1 MNVYK
6 LEAAIDLN
14 STEYQKGLKSAGE
27 SMAALGSKIK
37 DGAAAIGKATAA
49 GMAAGAAGVA
59 ALAKSAVTAY
69 ADFEQLE
76 GGVKKLFGTAS
87 DSLMSYAEQAY
98 ITSGISANEYME
110 QATSFSASLISSLK
124 GDVNEAAK
132 LTDLAM
138 RSMSDNA
145 NTFGTDLSSIQ
156 TAYQGFAKEQYQL
169 LDNLKLGYGGTKTE
183 MERLIADANEYAD
196 SIGEAS
202 DLTIDSYADQIKA
215 IDLIQRK
222 QKIAGTTQ
230 KEALKTI
237 SGSVTTLKAAWKDF
251 TAELGKDNGDI
262 EGGFANL
269 STSLSA
275 VGDNIIPRVQT
286 ALKSIGNVIKT
297 QLPTVIRE
305 IPNKLGEILPSL
317 VTTGT
322 ELASALGS
330 GLFEALPTVIKQ
342 LPEAV
347 EWGST
352 LIQKIANSVL
362 NADYKKL
369 GSSLST
375 AIKGGLSAV
384 TDVLSGIDWEKL
396 GTDLGDFI
404 KNIDWDGIV
413 SKAWEVIKTALGG
426 LKDVAKGLYD
436 SIGLDGVMDLIAVW
450 SAPKFLSSFAST
462 MKTDSGCQQSFNSI
476 HEMLGTD
483 VGKKSGDKAGISYI
497 DAFKSALAVGFATF
511 ELTDFIMDNV
521 KWDGKTLRERHIDNL
536 TLSDGGFSLAGLAL
550 ESIRK
555 GIFDKQP
562 ESGKAFVNGKVIDV
576 IKDSDVYREHG
587 IDDDAF
593 RKTTH
598 TTAIP
603 QYAEGGRVTH
613 PTLAIV
619 GEKEPETIVPDS
631 KRGAFGNTYNVTV
644 NIDGTGK
651 NAEEIADEAIEVL
664 SSKFAYLG
672 IKQKR
677 AVGGVGW

>member
-1 MNVYK
+1 
-6 LEAAIDLN
+6 
-14 STEYQKGLKSAGE
+14 
-27 SMAALGSKIK
+27 
-37 DGAAAIGKATAA
+37 
-49 GMAAGAAGVA
+49 
-59 ALAKSAVTAY
+59 
-69 ADFEQLE
+69 
-76 GGVKKLFGTAS
+76 
-87 DSLMSYAEQAY
+87 
-98 ITSGISANEYME
+98 
-110 QATSFSASLISSLK
+110 
-124 GDVNEAAK
+124 
-132 LTDLAM
+132 
-138 RSMSDNA
+138 
-145 NTFGTDLSSIQ
+145 
-156 TAYQGFAKEQYQL
+156 
-169 LDNLKLGYGGTKTE
+169 
-183 MERLIADANEYAD
+183 
-196 SIGEAS
+196 
-202 DLTIDSYADQIKA
+202 
-215 IDLIQRK
+215 
-222 QKIAGTTQ
+222 
-230 KEALKTI
+230 
-237 SGSVTTLKAAWKDF
+237 
-251 TAELGKDNGDI
+251 
-262 EGGFANL
+262 
-269 STSLSA
+269 
-275 VGDNIIPRVQT
+275 
-286 ALKSIGNVIKT
+286 
-297 QLPTVIRE
+297 
-305 IPNKLGEILPSL
+305 
-317 VTTGT
+317 
-322 ELASALGS
+322 
-330 GLFEALPTVIKQ
+330 
-342 LPEAV
+342 
-347 EWGST
+347 
-352 LIQKIANSVL
+352 
-362 NADYKKL
+362 
-369 GSSLST
+369 
-375 AIKGGLSAV
+375 
-384 TDVLSGIDWEKL
+384 
-396 GTDLGDFI
+396 
-404 KNIDWDGIV
+404 
-413 SKAWEVIKTALGG
+413 
-426 LKDVAKGLYD
+426 
-436 SIGLDGVMDLIAVW
+436 MDLIAVW